1 MHIRSRCLAAVVL
14 LCFATISV
22 VAQEQQAYQVGRQE
36 GTVLSAEDATLLTQ
50 FFNRWLKP

>member
-22 VAQEQQAYQVGRQE
+22 VAQEQQAYRVGRQE

-50 FFNRWLKP
+50 FLNRWLKP